1 MKNTSELYIGL
12 EKEEQLLQ
20 EYIDKRNKLIQEEKE
35 IITNKSINDGNSY
48 MSLSEYKK
56 FSHNRN
62 EEFMAKNNEIHSIE
76 EKIKESSIKISKY
89 ELKLGKKKSKE
100 TKNDYSTLCDRMACE
115 EQIRKSWII
124 GAYIRDYEGLRSNRL
139 MLIDKI
145 ESNPNPNVKLLN
157 DLKSELNI
165 INDQLTD
172 IELSRVELLK
182 NMDVLCVNKNSLL
195 DREKTLIKNKR

>member
-1 MKNTSELYIGL
+1 
-12 EKEEQLLQ
+12 
-20 EYIDKRNKLIQEEKE
+20 
-35 IITNKSINDGNSY
+35 